1 MCSLH
6 LTHPRAH
13 TPGAVGSRRTWEQFG
28 FGTLLKGL
36 TSVVVLKVE
45 RTPEPNHSP
54 HRQFLP
60 EPRFE
65 PATSGYKSDALSI
78 RPRLP
83 HWITFKWYFL
93 LEPES
98 LSVFRFPHR
107 SVVLR
112 SSTDQINPTTWH
124 WPPDWWS
131 AGGSKRSK
139 VAVAP
144 SCMGRYLRR
153 PNGWGELTR
162 PNFP

>member
-1 MCSLH
+1 MFSVFN
-6 LTHPRAH
+6 TSN
-13 TPGAVGSRRTWEQFG
+13 TPGAVGSRRTWGAVWGSVPYSRVSPQSWYWRWRGHSLFTPPTDN
-28 FGTLLKGL
+28 FCRSRDSNPQPRV
-36 TSVVVLKVE
+36 TSPMLYPLGHDCP
-45 RTPEPNHSP
+45 TASHLND
-54 HRQFLP
+54 
-60 EPRFE
+60 
-65 PATSGYKSDALSI
+65 TSSLN
-78 RPRLP
+78 LN
-83 HWITFKWYFL
+83 
-93 LEPES
+93 EN

>member
-1 MCSLH
+1 MFSAFNTSKSTHTWSSGQPTH
-6 LTHPRAH
+6 L
-13 TPGAVGSRRTWEQFG
+13 GAVWD
-28 FGTLLKGL
+28 
-36 TSVVVLKVE
+36 SVPYARVSPQSWYWRWRGHSLF
-45 RTPEPNHSP
+45 TPP

-83 HWITFKWYFL
+83 HCITFKWYFL